1 MVMKEQLIE
10 QIEGLEGII
19 SAARDNKA
27 NKIHYLFNEVF
38 DFSNVEYSQLNVS
51 PERAEFYFNN
61 ERWGS
66 FTAHFYESFG
76 DDETK
81 LEVNTPSFSGDNGSR
96 LTQWGK
102 IAEQIFANGDEFLSK
117 LKTIREEHK
126 KGIEATYNMLG
137 EARKKL
143 EVINR
148 KELEVDRE
156 LVKIALSTIGRTFE
170 SKRWVQVSAHS
181 SINTN
186 NIRIERTPGK
196 KTYTI
201 FYTAYYD
208 RQESYSRV
216 REMYI
221 NKLVNEIVNAD
232 RNNA

>member
-66 FTAHFYESFG
+66 FTAYFYELFG
-76 DDETK
+76 DGETK
-81 LEVNTPSFSGDNGSR
+81 LEVNTPSFRGDNGSH

-102 IAEQIFANGDEFLSK
+102 IAEQIFAKGDEFLSK

-143 EVINR
+143 EIINR

-156 LVKIALSTIGRTFE
+156 LVKIALSTVGRTFE
-170 SKRWVQVSAHS
+170 LKRWIQVDAK
-181 SINTN
+181 NRVYTN
-186 NIRIERTPGK
+186 NIRIEKTPGK
-196 KTYTI
+196 KTYTV
-201 FYTAYYD
+201 FYTSYD
-208 RQESYSRV
+208 RQDSYSRV